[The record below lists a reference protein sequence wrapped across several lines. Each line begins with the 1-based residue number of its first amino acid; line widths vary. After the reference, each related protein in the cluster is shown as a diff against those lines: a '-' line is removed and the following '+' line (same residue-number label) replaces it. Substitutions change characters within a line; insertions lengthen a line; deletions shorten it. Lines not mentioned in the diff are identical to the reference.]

1 MRVLISLLFSNKCDS
16 VTPSS
21 NHLQMKSLAQNK
33 EYKELI
39 DKIGLSFTQARQD
52 AVKAINAELTL
63 SNWNTGKYIVEYEQE
78 GNIKAEYGKALLDQ
92 LSKDLTI
99 EYGRGFSRSGLVYM
113 RLFYLQYPKGVTT
126 SHFLSWSHYYELLKL
141 KDDTERAFYEN
152 QTVIENWS
160 IRELRRQ
167 KKTGLFHRIALSK
180 DKNEILKLAKSGHN
194 PSDEKELLKQPY
206 VFEFLGIPEGNLYSE
221 NELETKLIDHLQSF
235 LLELGKGF
243 AFVGRQYRITLAN
256 KHNFVDLVFYHYIL
270 KCFVIIDLKV
280 NEVEHKDVGQM
291 ITYLN
296 YFNKEIAGE
305 TDNET
310 IGIILASEKD
320 DIFVE
325 YATASVSN
333 KLAVGEYQLYLP
345 NKKELENKV
354 KDILDKE

>member
-1 MRVLISLLFSNKCDS
+1 M
-16 VTPSS
+16 
-21 NHLQMKSLAQNK
+21 QSLADNT

-39 DKIGLSFTQARQD
+39 NKIGLSFTTARQN

-63 SNWNTGKYIVEYEQE
+63 SNWNTGKYLVEYEQK
-78 GNIKAEYGKALLDQ
+78 GNARAEYGKELLDQ
-92 LSKDLTI
+92 LSKDLTLQ
-99 EYGRGFSRSGLVYM
+99 YGKGFSRSGLVYM
-113 RLFYLQYPKGVTT
+113 RLFYLHYPKGVTT
-126 SHFLSWSHYYELLKL
+126 SHLLSWSHYYELLKI
-141 KDDTERAFYEN
+141 KDSTEREFYEN
-152 QTVIENWS
+152 QTIIENWS

-167 KKTGLFHRIALSK
+167 KKTGLFQRIALSK
-180 DKNEILKLAKSGHN
+180 DKDEILALAKAGHN
-194 PSDEKELLKQPY
+194 PINEKELLKQPY
-206 VFEFLGIPEGNLYSE
+206 IFEFLGIPEGNLYSE
-221 NELETKLIDHLQSF
+221 NELETKLIDNLQSF

-296 YFNKEIAGE
+296 YFNKEVAGE

-345 NKKELENKV
+345 NKKDLENRV
-354 KDILDKE
+354 KDILDNE

>member
-1 MRVLISLLFSNKCDS
+1 
-16 VTPSS
+16 
-21 NHLQMKSLAQNK
+21 
-33 EYKELI
+33 
-39 DKIGLSFTQARQD
+39 
-52 AVKAINAELTL
+52 
-63 SNWNTGKYIVEYEQE
+63 
-78 GNIKAEYGKALLDQ
+78 
-92 LSKDLTI
+92 
-99 EYGRGFSRSGLVYM
+99 
-113 RLFYLQYPKGVTT
+113 VTT